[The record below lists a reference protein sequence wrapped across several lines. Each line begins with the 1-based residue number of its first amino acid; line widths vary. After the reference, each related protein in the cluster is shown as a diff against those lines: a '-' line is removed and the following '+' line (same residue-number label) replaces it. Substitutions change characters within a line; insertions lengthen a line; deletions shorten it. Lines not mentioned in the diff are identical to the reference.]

1 MMRLNQTMW
10 YSNTAE
16 EDIFQV
22 KKQTEIYVQIKL

>member
-10 YSNTAE
+10 YLNTAE

>member
-10 YSNTAE
+10 YLNTAE

-22 KKQTEIYVQIKL
+22 KKQIEIYVQIKL